1 MADSKKA
8 PVTRIQKLASAFA
21 GASLGFIIGGMG
33 SMVLAPGALQENG
46 HCAAQPT
53 VELQQDCRDSH
64 ARTALAA
71 AGGFALLGAFMGGVF
86 VPTGRRREEKPA
98 GPQ

>member
-1 MADSKKA
+1 MADSKKVPA
-8 PVTRIQKLASAFA
+8 TGLQKLASAFA

-33 SMVLAPGALQENG
+33 SMVMAPGALDRDG
-46 HCAAQPT
+46 VCAAQQT

-71 AGGFALLGAFMGGVF
+71 AGGFALLGAVMGGLF
-86 VPTGRRREEKPA
+86 VPTGRRKEPA